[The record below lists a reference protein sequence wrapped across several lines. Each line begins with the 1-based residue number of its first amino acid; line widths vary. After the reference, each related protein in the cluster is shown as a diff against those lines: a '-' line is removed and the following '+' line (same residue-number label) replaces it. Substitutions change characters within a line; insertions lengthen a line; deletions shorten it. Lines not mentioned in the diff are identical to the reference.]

1 LRTDSGESSRSKLFP
16 VNFLQLLRSSPFGFT
31 LVELLVVIAIIGVL
45 IALLLPAV
53 QAAREAA
60 RRTQCLNQMKNLALA
75 LQNYHDTYTALPGGV
90 HWIRFR
96 LSSGTIDVQS
106 GWVLQVF
113 LFPFI
118 EQQSR
123 YDALLNRVSGS
134 STYPYNS
141 YTQMQGKIAVFGCP
155 SDPNSFIVSTTANSK
170 TNYVFSK
177 ADVVDNNI
185 SFTDESSKN
194 RMPFPVGQ
202 FKGLEAISD
211 GTSNTIAWSETG
223 VPALDW
229 DDKSVKCS
237 LALGVTGLAG
247 TSGLANCL
255 GVVSTSDP
263 RILNRTTYASS
274 NTGNATEYTARRGA
288 NLYYYSGCYVS
299 FVTMF
304 PPNSPNCSSGTRD
317 VWGHWSAN
325 SFHPGGVNGALF
337 DGSGRFINNSIE
349 YVTPGLTTAPK
360 QNLTGQSEYGIWGA
374 MGSINGGE
382 SQTP

>member
-1 LRTDSGESSRSKLFP
+1 MYHFFIKEHTMKKISLF
-16 VNFLQLLRSSPFGFT
+16 FGFT

-45 IALLLPAV
+45 IAMLLPAV

-75 LQNYHDTYTALPGGV
+75 LQNYHDTNSTLPGGS
-90 HWIRFR
+90 HWIHFR
-96 LSSGTIDVQS
+96 LSSGTIEVQDYWS
-106 GWVLQVF
+106 LQVF

-118 EQQSR
+118 EQQAR
-123 YDALLNRVSGS
+123 YDALLHRVSSS
-134 STYPYNS
+134 STLPSNS
-141 YTQMQGKIAVFGCP
+141 YSETRGRIAVFCCP
-155 SDPNSFIVSTTANSK
+155 SDSNSFAVNETANSK

-177 ADVVDNNI
+177 ADVVNHNY
-185 SFTDESSKN
+185 SSTSTNSKN
-194 RMPFPVGQ
+194 RMAFALGQ

-223 VPALDW
+223 VPALTL

-237 LALGVTGLAG
+237 LALGVTGLDG

-255 GVVSTSDP
+255 GVVNTSDP
-263 RILNRTTYASS
+263 NVLNRTVYASGNTSAS
-274 NTGNATEYTARRGA
+274 NEYTARRGN
-288 NLYYYSGCYVS
+288 NLYYNPGCYIS

-304 PPNSPNCSSGTRD
+304 PPNSPNCSSGGRD
-317 VWGHWSAN
+317 AWGHWSAS
-325 SFHPGGVNGALF
+325 SFHPGGVNGAFF

-360 QNLTGQSEYGIWGA
+360 QNLTGASEYGIWGA
-374 MGSINGGE
+374 MGSINGAE
-382 SQTP
+382 SRTP

>member
-1 LRTDSGESSRSKLFP
+1 MQCFGGNFRLKSRR
-16 VNFLQLLRSSPFGFT
+16 NGFT

-60 RRTQCLNQMKNLALA
+60 RRTQCLSQMKNLALA
-75 LQNYHDTYTALPGGV
+75 LQNYHDTNSTLPGGQ
-90 HWIRFR
+90 HWIHFR
-96 LSSGTIDVQS
+96 LSSGTIDVQ
-106 GWVLQVF
+106 GAWALQIF
-113 LFPFI
+113 LFPFL
-118 EQQSR
+118 EQQAR
-123 YDALLNRVSGS
+123 YDALLNRVSGT

-141 YTQMQGKIAVFGCP
+141 CSQTQGKIAIFGCP
-155 SDPNSFIVSTTANSK
+155 SDSNSFAVNATAFSK

-177 ADVVDNNI
+177 ADVVNSNA
-185 SFTDESSKN
+185 SSTDANAKN
-194 RMPFPVGQ
+194 RMAFALGQ

-223 VPALDW
+223 VPALTV

-237 LALGVTGLAG
+237 LALSVTGLDG

-263 RILNRTTYASS
+263 NVLNRTNIEASPVN
-274 NTGNATEYTARRGA
+274 NTQYTARRGN
-288 NLYYYSGCYVS
+288 NLYYASGCYVS

-304 PPNSPNCSSGTRD
+304 PPNSPNCSSGNRD
-317 VWGHWSAN
+317 AWGHWSAS
-325 SFHPGGVNGALF
+325 SFHSGGVNGAFF

-360 QNLTGQSEYGIWGA
+360 QNLTGASEYGIWGA
-374 MGSINGGE
+374 MGSINGAE
-382 SQTP
+382 SRTP